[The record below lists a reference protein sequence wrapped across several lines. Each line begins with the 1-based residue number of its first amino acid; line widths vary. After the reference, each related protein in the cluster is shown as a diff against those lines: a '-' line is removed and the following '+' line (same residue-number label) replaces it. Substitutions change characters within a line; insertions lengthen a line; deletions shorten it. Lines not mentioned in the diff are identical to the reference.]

1 MLEEFSAIVIDATG
15 ADAPPAIVNPNDP
28 CLPSLVTVIVA
39 DPAEI
44 AVTIPDADTD
54 ADAGFD
60 DAQVMA
66 RPDNV
71 LPCASRSVTVI

>member
-1 MLEEFSAIVIDATG
+1 MLEEFTATVIDATG
-15 ADAPPAIVNPNDP
+15 AAVPPAIVNPSDP

-44 AVTIPDADTD
+44 AVTIPDADTV
-54 ADAGFD
+54 AAAGFD
-60 DAQVMA
+60 DAHVIA
-66 RPDNV
+66 RPDSV